1 MRFWVPD
8 LKIRP
13 TRTTTRTPGTPAS
26 LRRLPDRERVLLLI
40 SDMPAKKSTKYGS
53 LTLLGKPVSHY
64 PSAPSAKTIET
75 FENEYAD
82 RRYLI
87 KFECADFTSLCPI
100 TGQPDFAKITIE
112 YVPATR
118 CIETKSL
125 KFYLASYRNTR
136 SFNEEIV
143 NRILDDIVAACGPQ
157 EALVYGEFAAR
168 GGISLS
174 VEASYSDTVAEAD
187 DRQRVA
193 KTGREQKQR

>member
-1 MRFWVPD
+1 MSAVPA
-8 LKIRP
+8 LLPNMP
-13 TRTTTRTPGTPAS
+13 T
-26 LRRLPDRERVLLLI
+26 
-40 SDMPAKKSTKYGS
+40 KKNPKYRS
-53 LTLLGKPVSHY
+53 LTLLGRPVSHY

-75 FENEYAD
+75 FQNDYTN

-112 YVPATR
+112 YVPAAR

-143 NRILDDIVAACGPQ
+143 NRILDDVVAACSPH
-157 EALVYGEFAAR
+157 EALVYGEFASR

-174 VEASYSDTVAEAD
+174 VEATYSDATAAPD
-187 DRQRVA
+187 NGQKNRKTSSAGA
-193 KTGREQKQR
+193 KSLL

>member
-1 MRFWVPD
+1 
-8 LKIRP
+8 
-13 TRTTTRTPGTPAS
+13 
-26 LRRLPDRERVLLLI
+26 
-40 SDMPAKKSTKYGS
+40 MPAKKSTKYGS
-53 LTLLGKPVSHY
+53 LTLLGRPVSHY

-75 FENEYAD
+75 FQNEYAD

-87 KFECADFTSLCPI
+87 KFECADFTSLCPV

-112 YVPATR
+112 YVPGAR

-143 NRILDDIVAACGPQ
+143 NRILDDLVAACSPQ

-174 VEASYSDTVAEAD
+174 VEASYSDSVAA
-187 DRQRVA
+187 A
-193 KTGREQKQR
+193 GNGRETRKRSTIGAKSL

>member
-1 MRFWVPD
+1 MRFWVPN

-13 TRTTTRTPGTPAS
+13 TRTTTRTPGRRT

-64 PSAPSAKTIET
+64 PNAPSAKTIET

-143 NRILDDIVAACGPQ
+143 NRILDDIVAASGPQ

-174 VEASYSDTVAEAD
+174 VEAQYAAAD
-187 DRQRVA
+187 NGQEMTGV
-193 KTGREQKQR
+193 GREKNRR

>member
-1 MRFWVPD
+1 
-8 LKIRP
+8 
-13 TRTTTRTPGTPAS
+13 
-26 LRRLPDRERVLLLI
+26 
-40 SDMPAKKSTKYGS
+40 MPPKKKAKYGS
-53 LTLLGKPVSHY
+53 LTLLGQPVSRY

-75 FENEYAD
+75 FENQYAN

-87 KFECADFTSLCPI
+87 KFECADFTSLCPV

-112 YVPATR
+112 YVPDDR

-125 KFYLASYRNTR
+125 KFYLASYRNTP

-143 NRILDDIVAACGPQ
+143 NRILDDVVAACSPQ

-174 VEASYSDTVAEAD
+174 AEAQYTQDIAEAD
-187 DRQRVA
+187 SGRRTRRSSS
-193 KTGREQKQR
+193 TGARSL

>member
-1 MRFWVPD
+1 
-8 LKIRP
+8 
-13 TRTTTRTPGTPAS
+13 
-26 LRRLPDRERVLLLI
+26 
-40 SDMPAKKSTKYGS
+40 MPAKKNTKYES
-53 LTLLGKPVSHY
+53 LTLLGKPISRY

-75 FENEYAD
+75 FKNQYVN

-87 KFECADFTSLCPI
+87 KFECADFTSLCPV

-112 YVPATR
+112 YVPGDR

-125 KFYLASYRNTR
+125 KFYLASYRNTP

-143 NRILDDIVAACGPQ
+143 NRILDDVVAACNPQ

-174 VEASYSDTVAEAD
+174 AEAQYVEAVAGVD
-187 DRQRVA
+187 NGRQTRKSSSVGA
-193 KTGREQKQR
+193 RSL

>member
-1 MRFWVPD
+1 
-8 LKIRP
+8 
-13 TRTTTRTPGTPAS
+13 
-26 LRRLPDRERVLLLI
+26 
-40 SDMPAKKSTKYGS
+40 MPPKKNTKYES
-53 LTLLGKPVSHY
+53 LTLLGKPVSRY

-75 FENEYAD
+75 FKNRYAG

-87 KFECADFTSLCPI
+87 KFECADFTSLCPV

-112 YVPATR
+112 YVPGDR

-125 KFYLASYRNTR
+125 KFYLASYRNTP

-143 NRILDDIVAACGPQ
+143 NRILDDVVAACSPH

-174 VEASYSDTVAEAD
+174 AEAQYIQANTAAD
-187 DRQRVA
+187 NGQRTRKSSSSGA
-193 KTGREQKQR
+193 RSS